1 MTNEPM
7 KAIDHTP
14 RKNAPALIEEYR
26 RGTIV
31 AADGGR
37 SARTEADGPPEDEP
51 MSAIGPD
58 CLGYQYSVLDSRS
71 RGSIPIE
78 RTETDV
84 TVAAAN
90 GPADPRSDTFGTME
104 RGVDSMAAIAVQP
117 AHGRFGNS
125 NVQLVEPVERER
137 E

>member
-37 SARTEADGPPEDEP
+37 SARTEADGPAEDEP
-51 MSAIGPD
+51 MSAIDHTPPRTAAD
-58 CLGYQYSVLDSRS
+58 VNRVFQ
-71 RGSIPIE
+71 RGAE
-78 RTETDV
+78 
-84 TVAAAN
+84 
-90 GPADPRSDTFGTME
+90 
-104 RGVDSMAAIAVQP
+104 
-117 AHGRFGNS
+117 
-125 NVQLVEPVERER
+125 EPVEATHSTTE
-137 E
+137 